1 MKVLHGEMVN
11 KIQNMRKSTGLDVT
25 DRISVHVTPSER
37 LRTAITKHDGF
48 IRRETLAD
56 KIECTA
62 EAGAE
67 AKQWDINGE
76 KRRYYRYKSL
86 NGSLVMALTEKD
98 LRKYE
103 ELLLKKRKELL
114 EEMGLHGEKYA
125 NTVKEST
132 GDHSS
137 YSYHMAD
144 QGTDNM
150 ERELAFMFAS
160 KSGRLVYHIDM
171 ALKRIKDGT
180 YGACHTCG
188 KQIKKARL
196 EAVPHARYC
205 IECKSAEE
213 DKKAGRR

>member
-1 MKVLHGEMVN
+1 
-11 KIQNMRKSTGLDVT
+11 
-25 DRISVHVTPSER
+25 
-37 LRTAITKHDGF
+37 
-48 IRRETLAD
+48 
-56 KIECTA
+56 
-62 EAGAE
+62 
-67 AKQWDINGE
+67 
-76 KRRYYRYKSL
+76 
-86 NGSLVMALTEKD
+86 MALTEKD

-180 YGACHTCG
+180 YALPFFGDFPAMPEVERRVTWKLMLG
-188 KQIKKARL
+188 EESIRKSVRDVDDAGNGDGDRATARGGRQGGTDL
-196 EAVPHARYC
+196 DHHG
-205 IECKSAEE
+205 
-213 DKKAGRR
+213 GRREAQHHRLR